1 MIEGER
7 RPIGDHIARALADRA
22 VRFVFPSAVPALF
35 WAQDAAERSGEPVD
49 VSRFVAWDDF
59 KAATLSADRGDAAA
73 AGGAARTLFAA
84 SLLEENA
91 AAAAAGAPLLLEL
104 ISPAHARTYGPF
116 IPGLARMLPALD
128 GVVRRSSEQA
138 GLREPYF
145 SDLAAIRERYGIFLE
160 RYRLYEPSWNRTP
173 FRPSADRWV
182 LLFPEL
188 AEDWQDYAAELEGR
202 PEVRII
208 PLDRI
213 APPPFP
219 AGTDPEKVAAVLGKA
234 AGRLTRFADAREEV
248 RRLALTVRALLDEGG
263 LGTEDIVLSVPDLE
277 EYAERLAR
285 EFSLLDIPI
294 SLRRGRSLAEYPGG
308 RLFAALAAC
317 RSERWSFRSLKEL
330 LLDGAYPWK
339 ERERITA
346 LMDFGLRYRC
356 VSGYRDGGREVDVW
370 EETFKRQGY
379 GELSAFYGK
388 LKRGIL
394 SVLSARSFADTR
406 RKLLEFTT
414 DFLVREEFAPEVDAI
429 YSRSLKVLALLS
441 ETEERLAGLKVPSPY
456 DLFLAALREERYV
469 FREDAPGIAVYQ
481 YRVAAGIGPA
491 VHLLPGMTQEAATVR
506 SDGAPFLREDRKGR
520 LGLEEKDLS
529 EPFIR
534 AYALSG
540 AVVGFSAP
548 DRTFSAHSVPHR
560 TLSGPPFPPP
570 LQADELPQAADP
582 LEHERRA
589 PRIEGLRGTEPA
601 STQRRGRK
609 AAEIIRAADRTA
621 DLRTNPL
628 EDAEAARRLRTRLA
642 ERDGDRKL
650 SPTDLNDFLACPFSW
665 LLRRGLGI
673 QDKQTEIETVDQ
685 RDLGTLYHR
694 ILERLF
700 RRIAA
705 EETRFRAD
713 RLGRYL
719 EFLEEELD
727 AALAEGAA
735 REGAFQESVYGMLR
749 TRLSASLE
757 AYLEKDAPL
766 LDGCAILGAEH
777 PLRRDYPEIGTA
789 LSGIADLVLRSN
801 DGTLA
806 LVDFKTG
813 LMPAAADLV
822 GDEGEAPANLQ
833 MAAYIRMLEGEGS
846 ERVEQARF
854 YSLDNRD
861 YRRVVAAEGPKRSN
875 SLLPLPRQEYQGAVD
890 AVDAV
895 LRSCA
900 SHLESGFYPVPP
912 PAGRQ
917 VCASCAVTSVCRI
930 VFSGGEA

>member
-7 RPIGDHIARALADRA
+7 QPIGVHIARTLADRT

-49 VSRFVAWDDF
+49 VSRFIAWDNF

-73 AGGAARTLFAA
+73 AGGAARTIFAA
-84 SLLEENA
+84 ALLEENA
-91 AAAAAGAPLLLEL
+91 AASDAGAPLLLEL
-104 ISPAHARTYGPF
+104 IYPAHARTYGPF

-128 GVVRRSSEQA
+128 GVVRRSSERS
-138 GLREPYF
+138 GLRDPYF
-145 SDLAAIRERYGIFLE
+145 SDLAFIRERYGVFLE

-188 AEDWQDYAAELEGR
+188 AEDWQDYVAELEER

-208 PLDRI
+208 NLDRI
-213 APPPFP
+213 AAPTLP
-219 AGTDPEKVAAVLGKA
+219 AGVPPEKVAAILGKM
-234 AGRLTRFADAREEV
+234 AGRLTRFTDAREEL
-248 RRLALTVRALLDEGG
+248 RRLALTVRALLDEGV

-277 EYAERLAR
+277 EYAERLAL

-294 SLRRGRSLAEYPGG
+294 SLRLGRSLAEYPGG

-339 ERERITA
+339 ERNRITA
-346 LMDFGLRYRC
+346 LVDFGLRYRC
-356 VSGYRDGGREVDVW
+356 VSGYREGGREVDVW

-379 GELSAFYGK
+379 KELSDFYNK
-388 LKRGIL
+388 LKQNIL
-394 SVLSARSFADTR
+394 AVLSARSFADIR
-406 RKLLEFTT
+406 QKLLEFTT
-414 DFLVREEFAPEVDAI
+414 KYLVREEFDKDVEAI
-429 YSRSLKVLALLS
+429 YARSLKMLAQLS
-441 ETEERLAGLKVPSPY
+441 EIEERLAGLKVPSPY
-456 DLFLAALREERYV
+456 ELFLAALREERYV
-469 FREDAPGIAVYQ
+469 FREDTPGVAVYQ

-491 VHLLPGMTQEAATVR
+491 VHFLPGMTHEAATVR
-506 SDGAPFLREDRKGR
+506 SDGAPFLREDRKGY
-520 LGLEEKDLS
+520 LGLEEMDLS

-540 AVVGFSAP
+540 AAAFFSAP

-560 TLSGPPFPPP
+560 FLSGPPFPPP

-582 LEHERRA
+582 LEHEHRA
-589 PRIEGLRGTEPA
+589 PRTESLRGAEPA

-609 AAEIIRAADRTA
+609 AAEIIRAADRAA
-621 DLRTNPL
+621 DLRTHPL
-628 EDAEAARRLRTRLA
+628 EDAESARHLRSRLA

-673 QDKQTEIETVDQ
+673 QEKQMEIETVDQ
-685 RDLGTLYHR
+685 RDLGKLYHR

-700 RRIAA
+700 KRIAA
-705 EETRFRAD
+705 EDARFRKENQK
-713 RLGRYL
+713 LYL
-719 EFLEEELD
+719 NFLEEELD

-749 TRLSASLE
+749 TRLSASLG
-757 AYLEKDAPL
+757 AYLETDSPL

-777 PLRRDYPEIGTA
+777 PLRRDYPEIGMA

-801 DGTLA
+801 DGALA

-822 GDEGEAPANLQ
+822 GDEKSAPANLQ
-833 MAAYIRMLEGEGS
+833 MASYIRMLEREGS

-854 YSLDNRD
+854 YSLDNRE
-861 YRRVVAAEGPKRSN
+861 YRHVVAAEGPKRSN
-875 SLLPLPRQEYQGAVD
+875 ALLPLPRQEYQGAVD

-900 SHLESGFYPVPP
+900 DHLQSGSYPVPP

-930 VFSGGEA
+930 VFSGAEA